1 MSRLENKLEEKDATI
16 KKLQSEITERDLKIK
31 KLQQDVTNNCKFGV
45 DCVLRNQKKLKG
57 LFKYYTGISYV
68 RFLALLSFLLPNDT
82 VLSYKKV
89 RTDIKNLAGKDC
101 LLLCLCRLR
110 HNFGL
115 RDLAVRFGLGLQSA
129 GDVFNT
135 WIDHMY
141 WKLGQISIWPH
152 RSIIMNKM
160 PADFKRDFPRT
171 VILID
176 CTELKT
182 QQPSA
187 LALKRNISDVQIS
200 EQSGFL
206 KLLKQLLDNGYLN
219 PGDAIMS
226 DKGFTIQKE
235 ISELG
240 LQLNIPP
247 FISSSSQM
255 SVADTQITEKI
266 AKHRIHIERLIA
278 KIKTF
283 KIVSDIIQAT
293 LFEKIN
299 SIWSVCCYLT
309 LFQDVFVKE
318 KTQ

>member
-1 MSRLENKLEEKDATI
+1 
-16 KKLQSEITERDLKIK
+16 
-31 KLQQDVTNNCKFGV
+31 
-45 DCVLRNQKKLKG
+45 
-57 LFKYYTGISYV
+57 
-68 RFLALLSFLLPNDT
+68 
-82 VLSYKKV
+82 
-89 RTDIKNLAGKDC
+89 
-101 LLLCLCRLR
+101 
-110 HNFGL
+110 
-115 RDLAVRFGLGLQSA
+115 
-129 GDVFNT
+129 
-135 WIDHMY
+135 
-141 WKLGQISIWPH
+141 
-152 RSIIMNKM
+152 M

-187 LALKRNISDVQIS
+187 LALKSQLYSDYKSRTTLKSLIGCDPCGSLLFVSELFTGNISDVQIS

-206 KLLKQLLDNGYLN
+206 KLLKQLLDNGYLI